1 MHYSCWLTN
10 RSCARVV
17 IAGAMVMA
25 CQSLALAMI
34 NLRFTP
40 ADLVRGSAQVAVV
53 ELTAPKNH
61 RIAVKVTEMIKG
73 DKLPENALIIDTA
86 DAPNATLQE
95 LKEILGNDTA
105 TKALVLTSRIKV
117 GPGSKNPAAMLC
129 VGTKW
134 FAPVC
139 GGGSLP
145 AGQRSEGLRCHLGRW
160 RTFADHGRAGCWEGS
175 GFELP
180 RESQPNLNAPQ
191 IVSITPWDINADG
204 RQGVALFYAGIAPKC
219 FFNRG
224 FGCFGLAR
232 ELLIDNNLL
241 APRRT
246 TKNLRPPPA

>member
-117 GPGSKNPAAMLC
+117 GPGLKNPAAMLC

-134 FAPVC
+134 FALFAEADRYRLDKDPKDFDAIWAGGARSLTMAARAVGKDPGLNFPVKANPISTRHKSSR
-139 GGGSLP
+139 SLLGISTPTVVKASRCFTP
-145 AGQRSEGLRCHLGRW
+145 ALHRSASSI
-160 RTFADHGRAGCWEGS
+160 ADSVALVW
-175 GFELP
+175 
-180 RESQPNLNAPQ
+180 RESFSLTT
-191 IVSITPWDINADG
+191 ICL
-204 RQGVALFYAGIAPKC
+204 R
-219 FFNRG
+219 
-224 FGCFGLAR
+224 
-232 ELLIDNNLL
+232 
-241 APRRT
+241 PRRT